1 MGMIRHILWLDC
13 MAAASAGVV
22 VLLLAP
28 WLSGW
33 YALPLELLS
42 FIGAVNIAYA
52 CFSFSLAI
60 RVRRAEALIKLLAV
74 ANGFWALACL
84 GIAATFAP
92 VVTLAGLCHVLGEAA
107 FVAGLGMLEWKW
119 RRQLLVAGEQGVS
132 TQPVADQ

>member
-33 YALPLELLS
+33 YALPGELLS

-60 RVRRAEALIKLLAV
+60 RVRRGEALIKLLAV

-92 VVTLAGLCHVLGEAA
+92 LITLAGLCHVLGEAA
-107 FVAGLGMLEWKW
+107 FVGGLGILEWKW

-132 TQPVADQ
+132 TQPVANQ

>member
-1 MGMIRHILWLDC
+1 MRMIRHILWLDC
-13 MAAASAGVV
+13 MAAAVAGVL
-22 VLLLAP
+22 VLSFAA
-28 WLSGW
+28 WLSEW
-33 YALPLELLS
+33 YALPRELLS
-42 FIGAVNIAYA
+42 FIGAVNIAYS

-74 ANGFWALACL
+74 ANGLWALACL

-92 VVTLAGLCHVLGEAA
+92 LMTLPGLCHVLGEAA

>member
-33 YALPLELLS
+33 YALPGELLS

-92 VVTLAGLCHVLGEAA
+92 VMALPGLCHMLGEAA

-132 TQPVADQ
+132 TQPVAAR

>member
-1 MGMIRHILWLDC
+1 MRMIRHILWLDC
-13 MAAASAGVV
+13 IAAAVAGVL
-22 VLLLAP
+22 VLSFAA
-28 WLSGW
+28 WLSEW
-33 YALPLELLS
+33 YALPRELLS

-60 RVRRAEALIKLLAV
+60 RVRRSEALIKLLAV

-92 VVTLAGLCHVLGEAA
+92 LMTLPGLCHVLGEAA
-107 FVAGLGMLEWKW
+107 FVAGLGILEWKW